1 MPSTNGH
8 GPKQA
13 ILYARVS
20 TDEQARS
27 GYSLAQQIER
37 LRDYAADEGCEVLEE
52 VTDAGYSGA
61 SLQRP
66 GMDRVRSLVQDGGV
80 SVILAQDRDRFAREP
95 AYVYLLREEFSEHG
109 CKLRSLNDRGD
120 NSPEGELTDGILDQ
134 LAKFERAK
142 MMERTRRGKQRK
154 AREGRITT
162 TRAAFGFDYNA
173 TRDGYVVNLDQ
184 IEVMRR
190 IFYMA
195 GVEKTTIYAIKQDLE
210 RRGVRTPS
218 GKANW
223 DHNFIRGLLL
233 NDLYKP
239 HTFEEIRQIVSPE
252 LAARLDPEARYGV
265 WWSGRK
271 AFERKLVSKNG
282 PEGRRYKYS
291 YKVKERALKDRIG
304 VPVPDSSIPREWV
317 DAARETL
324 KHNRRPARAGDREWE
339 LSGGL
344 LRCAECGR
352 AMSARTFSKPKIER
366 TYLYY
371 VCVAGAYHKRETCS
385 ARKHHKA
392 EEVETRIWDVVS
404 SVLKDPKRL
413 RAGLDHMIEQ
423 ESLGTCGDPATETE
437 RWLEEISEVGR
448 KRTRYQEMAAERLIN
463 FEELRAR
470 LAALEDTRK
479 TAERELRTLQHRTER
494 LAQLER
500 DRDSLLESYTGVL
513 PEAIDA
519 LKSEERH
526 RVYRMIGMKAHLAPN
541 GSFEL
546 SGDVMSFSKVGISSA

>member
-1 MPSTNGH
+1 LEKESSNGH
-8 GPKQA
+8 QPKQA

-27 GYSLAQQIER
+27 GYSLAQQLEA
-37 LRDYAADEGCEVLEE
+37 LRMYAASEGYEVLEE

-66 GMDRVRSLVQDGGV
+66 GIDRVRALVQDGEADGV
-80 SVILAQDRDRFAREP
+80 SVVLAQDRDRFAREP
-95 AYVYLLREEFSEHG
+95 AYLYLLREEFAERG

-120 NSPEGELTDGILDQ
+120 GSPEGELTDGILDQ

-184 IEVMRR
+184 MEVMRR

-218 GKANW
+218 GKTNW

-239 HTFEEIRQIVSPE
+239 HTFEEIRHIVSPE
-252 LAARLDPEARYGV
+252 LATRLDPEARYGV
-265 WWSGRK
+265 WWSGRRS
-271 AFERKLVSKNG
+271 FERKLVSKNG
-282 PEGRRYKYS
+282 SEGRRYKYS
-291 YKVKERALKDRIG
+291 YKVKVRAPEDRIG
-304 VPVPDSSIPREWV
+304 VPVPDSGIPREWV
-317 DAARETL
+317 DAAREAL
-324 KHNRRPARAGDREWE
+324 KNNRRPARAGDREWE

-352 AMSARTFSKPKIER
+352 AMSARTFSKPKIGR

-371 VCVAGAYHKRETCS
+371 VCVAGPTTS
-385 ARKHHKA
+385 ARPA
-392 EEVETRIWDVVS
+392 PLESTTR
-404 SVLKDPKRL
+404 PKR
-413 RAGLDHMIEQ
+413 
-423 ESLGTCGDPATETE
+423 
-437 RWLEEISEVGR
+437 
-448 KRTRYQEMAAERLIN
+448 
-463 FEELRAR
+463 
-470 LAALEDTRK
+470 
-479 TAERELRTLQHRTER
+479 
-494 LAQLER
+494 
-500 DRDSLLESYTGVL
+500 
-513 PEAIDA
+513 
-519 LKSEERH
+519 
-526 RVYRMIGMKAHLAPN
+526 
-541 GSFEL
+541 
-546 SGDVMSFSKVGISSA
+546 